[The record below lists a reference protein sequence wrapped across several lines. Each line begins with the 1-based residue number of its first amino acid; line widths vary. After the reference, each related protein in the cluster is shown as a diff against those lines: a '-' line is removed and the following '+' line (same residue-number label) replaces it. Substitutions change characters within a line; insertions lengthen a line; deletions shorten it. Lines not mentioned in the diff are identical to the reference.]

1 MFLLFKV
8 VTKDTFKNKPHF
20 SGGFIYLFLIGLF
33 AFSIETYIINFD
45 THRNNIAV

>member
-20 SGGFIYLFLIGLF
+20 SGGFIYFFKLDYLPFL
-33 AFSIETYIINFD
+33 
-45 THRNNIAV
+45 